1 MLETLL
7 DKLELFFLIFARV
20 STILVVFPI
29 FGYRGTPPQLKIG
42 LAFLLTVLLL
52 PVVRPPTATA
62 SESLLRY
69 LVAILG
75 EISAGLLVG
84 FVASLLFMGVQFMGQ
99 LVGIQMGFN
108 IVEVLDPQSEAQVSL
123 LGQFHYLLAVLIFLT
138 LDGHHF
144 LIQALGKSFEAIP
157 LLGEEYSGPLALKV
171 IRMTGGV
178 FEAGAKIAAPVL
190 ATLML
195 TTVALGILARLLP
208 QMNLFAVG
216 FPLQIAVGL
225 AMIAF
230 GLPLFLYVFQKLYG
244 QFEHDLITVL
254 ALLGG
259 H

>member
-1 MLETLL
+1 MLEILL
-7 DKLELFFLIFARV
+7 NKLEVFFLIFARV
-20 STILVVFPI
+20 STILVVFPV
-29 FGYRGTPPQLKIG
+29 FGYRGTPPPLKIG
-42 LAFLLTVLLL
+42 LAFLLAVLLL
-52 PVVRPPTATA
+52 PVVGTPA
-62 SESLLRY
+62 SAGSENLLSY
-69 LVAILG
+69 FVALLG
-75 EISAGLLVG
+75 EVSAGLLVG
-84 FVASLLFMGVQFMGQ
+84 FVASLLFMGVYFMGQ

-108 IVEVLDPQSEAQVSL
+108 IVEVIDPQSEAQVSL

-138 LDGHHF
+138 IDGHHF

-157 LLGEEYSGPLALKV
+157 LLGVDFSRPLALKL
-171 IRMTGGV
+171 IRLTGGV

-190 ATLML
+190 VTLML

-225 AMIAF
+225 ATMAL
-230 GLPLFLYVFQKLYG
+230 GLPLFLYVFQKLYA
-244 QFEHDLITVL
+244 QFQQDLVAII